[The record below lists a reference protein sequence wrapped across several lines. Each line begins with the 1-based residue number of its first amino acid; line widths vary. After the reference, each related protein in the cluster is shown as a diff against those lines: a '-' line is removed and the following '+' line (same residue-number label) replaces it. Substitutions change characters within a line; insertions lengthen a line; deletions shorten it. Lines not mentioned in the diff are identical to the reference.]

1 MFNTVTK
8 SLRAPIRTTSTTI
21 CSVRRKWSLGSTQKH
36 QRVQI
41 TKEYDEKRAAAIA
54 LLDKQDWQAALHLQ
68 RQLDLRI
75 NPNVRVNL
83 LELIVALGMSTDDGS
98 LERLL
103 QKPDIRIL
111 DFFMSSTSKMKNKTG
126 KALLFAMIDFA
137 PELEQ
142 SRVLMENLMTYCQ
155 FLDPR
160 TDVS

>member
-1 MFNTVTK
+1 M
-8 SLRAPIRTTSTTI
+8 
-21 CSVRRKWSLGSTQKH
+21 
-36 QRVQI
+36 QI

-75 NPNVRVNL
+75 NPDVRGNL

-111 DFFMSSTSKMKNKTG
+111 DFFMSSTSKMKNITG

-142 SRVLMENLMTYCQ
+142 SVIG
-155 FLDPR
+155 PR
-160 TDVS
+160 

>member
-75 NPNVRVNL
+75 HPDVRVNL

-142 SRVLMENLMTYCQ
+142 SVIG
-155 FLDPR
+155 PR
-160 TDVS
+160 